1 MRREI
6 RFVSFDVDGTLVT
19 PSFADIVWLEALPQ
33 AVSDEWGIPLEDA
46 KKMLYNDYNV
56 IGPNRPEWYDL
67 EYWVKRYR
75 LRIDPKSFVNQYK
88 DAVTLYPE
96 VIDVLERLK
105 DSYELV
111 VISNSSRLFL
121 EITTRPLRRYFKHIF
136 STLSDLRMMK
146 DYQAYLEICRIIPA
160 SPSEVVHVGD
170 SMELDYVQAKKA
182 GILAFYLDREGK
194 KKGRRFI
201 KDLRDLLPRLLHC
214 RM

>member
-1 MRREI
+1 MIRRI

-33 AVSDEWGIPLEDA
+33 VVSEEWGVQLEDA
-46 KKMLYNDYNV
+46 KKMLYNDYNA

-75 LRIDPKSFVNQYK
+75 LKIDPKSFVSQYK

-96 VIDVLERLK
+96 VIEVLEKLK
-105 DSYELV
+105 DVYDLV
-111 VISNSSRLFL
+111 IISNSSRLFL
-121 EITTRPLRRYFKHIF
+121 DITTRPLQRYFKHIY
-136 STLSDLRMMK
+136 STLSDLKMMK
-146 DYQAYLEICRIIPA
+146 DTQAYLEICRLL
-160 SPSEVVHVGD
+160 STTPSQMAHVGD
-170 SMELDYVQAKKA
+170 SMELDYVKAKKA

-201 KDLRDLLPRLLHC
+201 KDLRELLPRLL
-214 RM
+214 

>member
-1 MRREI
+1 MRRRI

-33 AVSDEWGIPLEDA
+33 VVSEEWGIQLEDA
-46 KKMLYNDYNV
+46 KKMLYNDYNT

-75 LRIDPKSFVNQYK
+75 LKIDPKSFVNQYK

-96 VIDVLERLK
+96 VIEVLEKLK
-105 DSYELV
+105 DFYELV
-111 VISNSSRLFL
+111 IISNSSRLFL
-121 EITTRPLRRYFKHIF
+121 DITTRPLQLYFKHIY
-136 STLSDLRMMK
+136 STLSDLKMMK
-146 DYQAYLEICRIIPA
+146 DTQAYLEICRLL
-160 SPSEVVHVGD
+160 STTPSQMAHVGD
-170 SMELDYVQAKKA
+170 SMELDYVKARKA

-201 KDLRDLLPRLLHC
+201 KDLRELLPRLL
-214 RM
+214 

>member
-1 MRREI
+1 MRRRI

-33 AVSDEWGIPLEDA
+33 VVSEEWGIQLEDA
-46 KKMLYNDYNV
+46 KKMLYNDYNT

-75 LRIDPKSFVNQYK
+75 LKIDPKSFVNQYK

-96 VIDVLERLK
+96 VIEVLEKLK
-105 DSYELV
+105 DFYELV
-111 VISNSSRLFL
+111 IISNSSRLFL
-121 EITTRPLRRYFKHIF
+121 DITTRPLQRYFKHTY
-136 STLSDLRMMK
+136 STLSDLKMMK
-146 DYQAYLEICRIIPA
+146 DTQAYLEICRLLST
-160 SPSEVVHVGD
+160 SPSQMAHVGD
-170 SMELDYVQAKKA
+170 SMELDYVKARKA

-201 KDLRDLLPRLLHC
+201 KDLRELLPRLL
-214 RM
+214 

>member
-1 MRREI
+1 MRRRI

-33 AVSDEWGIPLEDA
+33 VVSEEWGIQLEDA
-46 KKMLYNDYNV
+46 KKMLYNDYNT

-75 LRIDPKSFVNQYK
+75 LKIDPKSFVNQYK

-96 VIDVLERLK
+96 VIEVLEKLK
-105 DSYELV
+105 DFYELV
-111 VISNSSRLFL
+111 IISNSSRLFL
-121 EITTRPLRRYFKHIF
+121 DITTRPLQRYFKHIY
-136 STLSDLRMMK
+136 STLSDLKMMK
-146 DYQAYLEICRIIPA
+146 DTQAYLEICRLL
-160 SPSEVVHVGD
+160 STTPSHMAHVGD
-170 SMELDYVQAKKA
+170 SMELDYVKARRA

-201 KDLRDLLPRLLHC
+201 KDLRELLPRLL
-214 RM
+214 

>member
-1 MRREI
+1 MRRRI

-33 AVSDEWGIPLEDA
+33 VVSEEWGIQLEDA
-46 KKMLYNDYNV
+46 KKMLYNDYNT

-75 LRIDPKSFVNQYK
+75 LKIDPKSFVNQYK

-96 VIDVLERLK
+96 VIEVLEKLK
-105 DSYELV
+105 DFYELV
-111 VISNSSRLFL
+111 IISNSSRLFL
-121 EITTRPLRRYFKHIF
+121 DITTRPLQRYFKHIY
-136 STLSDLRMMK
+136 STLSDLKMMK
-146 DYQAYLEICRIIPA
+146 DTQAYLEICRLLST
-160 SPSEVVHVGD
+160 SPSQMAHVGD
-170 SMELDYVQAKKA
+170 SMELDYVKARKA

-201 KDLRDLLPRLLHC
+201 KDLRELLPRLL
-214 RM
+214 

>member
-1 MRREI
+1 MRRRI

-33 AVSDEWGIPLEDA
+33 VVSEEWGIQLEDA
-46 KKMLYNDYNV
+46 KKMLYNDYNT

-75 LRIDPKSFVNQYK
+75 LKIDPKSFVNQYK

-96 VIDVLERLK
+96 VIEVLEKLK
-105 DSYELV
+105 DFYELV
-111 VISNSSRLFL
+111 IISNSSRLFL
-121 EITTRPLRRYFKHIF
+121 DITTRPLQRYFKHIY
-136 STLSDLRMMK
+136 STLSDLKMMK
-146 DYQAYLEICRIIPA
+146 DTQAYLEICRLL
-160 SPSEVVHVGD
+160 STTPSQMAHVGD
-170 SMELDYVQAKKA
+170 SMELDYVKARKA

-201 KDLRDLLPRLLHC
+201 KDLRELLPRLL
-214 RM
+214 

>member
-1 MRREI
+1 MRRRI

-33 AVSDEWGIPLEDA
+33 AVSEEWGIQLEDA
-46 KKMLYNDYNV
+46 KKMLYNDYNT

-75 LRIDPKSFVNQYK
+75 LKIDPKSFVNQYK

-96 VIDVLERLK
+96 VIEVLEKLK
-105 DSYELV
+105 DFYELV
-111 VISNSSRLFL
+111 IISNSSRLFL
-121 EITTRPLRRYFKHIF
+121 DITTRPLQRYFKRIY
-136 STLSDLRMMK
+136 STLSDLKMMK
-146 DYQAYLEICRIIPA
+146 DTQAYLEICRLL
-160 SPSEVVHVGD
+160 STTPSQMAHVGD
-170 SMELDYVQAKKA
+170 SMELDYVKARKA

-201 KDLRDLLPRLLHC
+201 KDLRELLLRLL
-214 RM
+214 

>member
-1 MRREI
+1 MRRRI

-33 AVSDEWGIPLEDA
+33 VVSEEWGIQLEDA
-46 KKMLYNDYNV
+46 KKMLYNDYNT

-75 LRIDPKSFVNQYK
+75 LKIDPKSFVNQYK

-96 VIDVLERLK
+96 VIEVLEKLK
-105 DSYELV
+105 DFYELV
-111 VISNSSRLFL
+111 IISNSSRLFL
-121 EITTRPLRRYFKHIF
+121 DITTRPLQRYFKHIY
-136 STLSDLRMMK
+136 STLSDLKMMK
-146 DYQAYLEICRIIPA
+146 DTQAYLEICRLL
-160 SPSEVVHVGD
+160 STTPSQMAHVGD
-170 SMELDYVQAKKA
+170 SMELDYVKARRA

-201 KDLRDLLPRLLHC
+201 KDLRELLPRLL
-214 RM
+214 

>member
-1 MRREI
+1 MRRRI

-33 AVSDEWGIPLEDA
+33 VVSEEWGIQLEDA
-46 KKMLYNDYNV
+46 KKMLYNDYNT

-75 LRIDPKSFVNQYK
+75 LKIDPKSFVNQYK

-96 VIDVLERLK
+96 VIEVLEKLK
-105 DSYELV
+105 DFYELV
-111 VISNSSRLFL
+111 IISNSSRLFL
-121 EITTRPLRRYFKHIF
+121 DITTRPLQRYFKRTY
-136 STLSDLRMMK
+136 STLSDLKMMK
-146 DYQAYLEICRIIPA
+146 DTQAYLEICRLLST
-160 SPSEVVHVGD
+160 SPSQMAHVGD
-170 SMELDYVQAKKA
+170 SMELDYVKARKA

-201 KDLRDLLPRLLHC
+201 KDLRELLPRLL
-214 RM
+214 